1 LVIKGKRFMNTPRRG
16 RATEVVA
23 QLMLRPISEEEVAR
37 RGSIIPELRLREDAP
52 AIAVT
57 ETTPARQVI
66 NSIND
71 ERSGAVIV
79 RQNDGTAAAVVVSLD
94 RYMDLVG
101 KELATTA
108 SRVATLDG
116 RVVPPQEAFSA
127 SHVEQVNPHDPWA

>member
-1 LVIKGKRFMNTPRRG
+1 MDKPRRG

-23 QLMLRPISEEEVAR
+23 QLMLRPISDEEMAR
-37 RGSIIPELRLREDAP
+37 RGRIPELRLREDAP

-57 ETTPARQVI
+57 EATPAGRVI
-66 NSIND
+66 DSIND

-79 RQNDGTAAAVVVSLD
+79 RQNGGAAAAVVVSLD

-101 KELATTA
+101 KELAMTA

-116 RVVPPQEAFSA
+116 RVVPSQEAFSA
-127 SHVEQVNPHDPWA
+127 SHVEQVNPHDIWT